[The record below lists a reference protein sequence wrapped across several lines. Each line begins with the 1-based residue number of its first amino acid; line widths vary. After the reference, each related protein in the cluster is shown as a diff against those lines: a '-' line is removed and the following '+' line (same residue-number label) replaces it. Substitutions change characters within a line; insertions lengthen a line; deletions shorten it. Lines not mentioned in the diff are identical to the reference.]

1 MARINVTDDADVVV
15 GWFNPDKAEIIK
27 SGRTWDGSNQ
37 VSIATGRVG
46 AEEYL
51 WRTAQGRW
59 VLNRDERKL
68 FANDRQGLDLYRFVH
83 DDEAREWMIRC
94 EVDDET
100 LTRLV
105 GQIEEESG
113 PPRLGRPEIGPQIK
127 VRLPEDV
134 IAAVD
139 DRADA
144 EGLTRSAWIRRA
156 VESALG

>member
-1 MARINVTDDADVVV
+1 MTRISVFDDHAILA
-15 GWFNPDKAEIIK
+15 GWFDLDRATVID
-27 SGRTWDGSNQ
+27 SGTRYDGSN
-37 VSIATGRVG
+37 VVPVATGSPWVD
-46 AEEYL
+46 EYL
-51 WRTAQGRW
+51 IRTSGGRW
-59 VLNRDERKL
+59 VIRHNATRYCNGSDS
-68 FANDRQGLDLYRFVH
+68 YRFVS

-100 LTRLV
+100 MTRLV

>member
-51 WRTAQGRW
+51 
-59 VLNRDERKL
+59 
-68 FANDRQGLDLYRFVH
+68 YRRSKFGCQRMS
-83 DDEAREWMIRC
+83 E
-94 EVDDET
+94 
-100 LTRLV
+100 
-105 GQIEEESG
+105 
-113 PPRLGRPEIGPQIK
+113 
-127 VRLPEDV
+127 
-134 IAAVD
+134 

-144 EGLTRSAWIRRA
+144 EGLPPP
-156 VESALG
+156 